1 MTLPEHQEMS
11 ARPDSPERFLAM
23 EFTGSGGEYFRI
35 WIVNIALSVI
45 TLGIYSA
52 WAKVRA
58 KRYFYGN
65 TRLDGSA
72 FAYHATPMAV
82 LKGRLVAVGVLLV
95 YVVLNAFYPLAGAVF
110 SGVIVL
116 LTPWAICKSLSFNAR
131 MSSYRNVRFAFSAP
145 LGRAYVILLA
155 LPFAV
160 LVVAAVGVVIA
171 VIFAHGVDQPEIE
184 KGLVVGAIMFP
195 LGIVALGLIDKLWG
209 EYYVN
214 HHRFGQGRFV
224 ANLSFTRYL
233 FIYLKMLAV
242 SVIIVLLL
250 WLAVFIIT
258 LFTDESIETLG
269 WLLLA
274 VLFVAL
280 IWVRAYLQTRLRNY
294 IYSRATLAPA
304 VALSSSLQVGRLFWI
319 YLSNTALLICTLGFA
334 YPWLRVRVARYL
346 VDTVGARFRGDDLD
360 AFFTQM
366 QPSQSALGEELG
378 EAFDFDVGLGV

>member
-1 MTLPEHQEMS
+1 MTLPEHQDMS

-72 FAYHATPMAV
+72 FAYHATPMMV

-95 YVVLNAFYPLAGAVF
+95 YVVLNAFYPLAGGIF
-110 SGVIVL
+110 YGVIVL
-116 LTPWAICKSLSFNAR
+116 LLPWAVWKSIGFNAR
-131 MSSYRNVRFAFSAP
+131 MSSYRNVRFAFRAP
-145 LGRAYVILLA
+145 LDRAYIVLLA
-155 LPFAV
+155 LPFAAV
-160 LVVAAVGVVIA
+160 AVAVMVVVAA
-171 VIFAHGVDQPEIE
+171 IFSHGVDQPAIE
-184 KGLVVGAIMFP
+184 QGLVAGAFLLP
-195 LGIVALGLIDKLWG
+195 LGILALGLIEKMWA

-214 HHRFGQGRFV
+214 HHRFGQGRFAV
-224 ANLSFTRYL
+224 SLSFKRYL
-233 FIYLKMLAV
+233 VVHLKMLAV
-242 SVIIVLLL
+242 GILIVSLL
-250 WLAVFIIT
+250 WLAS
-258 LFTDESIETLG
+258 LSNPLGDEAFG
-269 WLLLA
+269 WLLFA
-274 VLFVAL
+274 VIFVGL
-280 IWVRAYLQTRLRNY
+280 IWVKAYLQTRLRNY

-304 VALSSSLQVGRLFWI
+304 VALYSWLKVGRLFWI
-319 YLSNTALLICTLGFA
+319 YLSNTVLLICTLGFA